1 MTSLKQLIEENKL
14 FHYEDI
20 EIIKKWFV
28 ENNFE
33 DLGLRMIPELAAI
46 KAGKIQKQLD
56 YARSWIPVKIDVRNE
71 DGIDSDTAQKLN
83 KIVTYCMLSMDLPET
98 LLNWA
103 KENVPKINLPKFF
116 FMPTIDYLR
125 CKYGIEF
132 KDGSNGQGS
141 KNE

>member
-33 DLGLRMIPELAAI
+33 DLGLRMIHELAAI

-56 YARSWIPVKIDVRNE
+56 YARS
-71 DGIDSDTAQKLN
+71 
-83 KIVTYCMLSMDLPET
+83 
-98 LLNWA
+98 
-103 KENVPKINLPKFF
+103 
-116 FMPTIDYLR
+116 
-125 CKYGIEF
+125 
-132 KDGSNGQGS
+132 
-141 KNE
+141 

>member
-56 YARSWIPVKIDVRNE
+56 YARSYIPVKIDVRNE

-83 KIVTYCMLSMDLPET
+83 IIITYHMLSMDLPET
-98 LLNWA
+98 LLDWA
-103 KENVPKINLPKFF
+103 KENIPKINLPKFF

-125 CKYGIEF
+125 DKYGIEF